1 MTKADKALAAVLA
14 AATLAGGVGP
24 AALADETDAPA
35 PDTSAGDTATT
46 TRLDTAI
53 DKAGRVDTTRDWTA
67 DTKTAFDG
75 ALKNART
82 VQADEAATQ
91 ETVDKAAVALETA
104 TANLTTTQLANLKA
118 AKDRAAA
125 LGGDED
131 VKNTY
136 TDATYDALK
145 AALGTANGPFE
156 DSKAGDIQAQIAA
169 GNLDKAREALVTR
182 AWDRLNTQVNAAQ
195 TEAARDLT
203 YPGNGGKAF
212 ERALGAAENA
222 LKHTGAND
230 AANAAGLN
238 EPADALEKA
247 LGDVKG
253 KSTEQAAFQA
263 QYDRVKGRDPHNYK
277 DSGDFAKALEQAG
290 NLDKDTATASEFEEL
305 TEALKKGESL
315 KVNGWTVDDG
325 SVHLTEASDGKWTAT
340 LGEKTGEQLKQ
351 LAEATGADGTKVAL
365 KDTDTGRF
373 TQGGDV
379 LGVGTVEHH
388 LTGTAPDGAEFD
400 VTVPVTH
407 GSKTTAALDKG
418 TLVEF
423 TNRDGKWTAVVNGDN
438 LLGSTPAKD
447 GTIRDATAWE
457 GHTLTLSDG
466 TELKATLGETK
477 ETHPADA
484 PLKTIWTRDVA
495 YTGKDAN
502 GTPVAVTITA
512 SRTYDAT
519 ARLKVTATDAENR
532 ESVVLD
538 TGEQDIRQVKDSY
551 TLPALDRTLI
561 GSRYRATL
569 DVAGADGAINVT
581 NGIGANGE
589 RTFAAT
595 GIVMTLDGTAVRPV
609 ERTVR
614 VSVPFT
620 APKRETA
627 NTAAR
632 LEGFRV
638 DGGTLSPSFD
648 PDVLDYTIRLKEG
661 RHVSVTPMTPDGVRA
676 VAGDVAQ
683 TAYTTVQSW
692 TVTAA
697 NGERRVYT
705 VTVIR
710 DHATKTADEAF
721 TPKDA
726 QGITSD
732 IQAPT
737 TETTDVRS
745 WGYMLGGKYTPVA
758 SDTFRIPEGGVLAY
772 ESYAG
777 QTVNV
782 AGTRTHGMTW
792 DYELGVLAP
801 DGETYGSHT
810 LHVTYITPDTHR
822 AGLTGIRV
830 DGRDV
835 KGFSPETREY
845 TVAVADPTQYVVS
858 PQFDR
863 MTGMSVSTHKT
874 DSTATV
880 TATSADGLVRA
891 VYTLRIVKA
900 TVGSALAETGATVG
914 VIAAV
919 VALFAAA
926 GVALARLARRRDAD
940 DTEPATLVDDG
951 PDGMTPPKDA

>member
-24 AALADETDAPA
+24 AALAEEATTPA
-35 PDTSAGDTATT
+35 PDAGTQDTATT
-46 TRLDTAI
+46 SRLDAAI
-53 DKAGRVDTTRDWTA
+53 ENAALVDGTRDWT
-67 DTKTAFDG
+67 DDS
-75 ALKNART
+75 KNAFKAALAKANDVR
-82 VQADEAATQ
+82 ADNAATQ

-104 TANLTTTQLANLKA
+104 TANLTTTQRANLQA

-145 AALGTANGPFE
+145 AALGTANSPFE
-156 DSKAGDIQAQIAA
+156 DSKAGDVQAQIAA

-195 TEAARDLT
+195 TEADRDLT

-253 KSTEQAAFQA
+253 KSAEQADFQT
-263 QYDRVKGRDPHNYK
+263 QYDKVKDRDPDNYK
-277 DSGDFAKALEQAG
+277 DSGDFKEALEQAG
-290 NLDKDTATASEFEEL
+290 NLDKDTASASEFTDL
-305 TEALKKGESL
+305 TQRLKTGESL
-315 KVNGWTVDDG
+315 KVNAWTVG
-325 SVHLTEASDGKWTAT
+325 GESLTETSQGKWTAT

-351 LAEATGADGTKVAL
+351 LAEATGADGTKTAL

-400 VTVPVTH
+400 VTMPVTH

-418 TLVEF
+418 TPVEF
-423 TNRDGKWTAVVNGDN
+423 ANRDGKWTAVVNGDN

-447 GTIRDATAWE
+447 GTIKDATAWE

-466 TELKATLGETK
+466 TELKATLGEAK

-581 NGIGANGE
+581 NGIGTNGE

-595 GIVMTLDGTAVRPV
+595 GIVMTLDGTAIRPV

-620 APKRETA
+620 APKRETT

-737 TETTDVRS
+737 TETTDVKS

-810 LHVTYITPDTHR
+810 LHVTYITPDTHH

-858 PQFDR
+858 PQFDK

-874 DSTATV
+874 DSQAVV

-891 VYTLRIVKA
+891 VYTLHIVKA

-914 VIAAV
+914 IVAAV
-919 VALFAAA
+919 VALFAAV

-940 DTEPATLVDDG
+940 DTEPTTLVDDG

>member
-24 AALADETDAPA
+24 AALAEEATTPA
-35 PDTSAGDTATT
+35 PDAGTQDTT
-46 TRLDTAI
+46 TTSRLDAAI
-53 DKAGRVDTTRDWTA
+53 DRAGGVDPTRDWTA
-67 DTKTAFDG
+67 DTKAAFDK
-75 ALKNART
+75 ALEKAKT
-82 VQADEAATQ
+82 VRADNAATQ

-104 TANLTTTQLANLKA
+104 TANLTTTQRANLQA
-118 AKDRAAA
+118 AKDRVSA

-136 TDATYDALK
+136 TDATYEALK

-156 DSKAGDIQAQIAA
+156 DSKAGDGQAQIAA
-169 GNLDKAREALVTR
+169 DNLDKAREALVTR

-195 TEAARDLT
+195 TEADRGLT

-230 AANAAGLN
+230 AADAAGLN

-253 KSTEQAAFQA
+253 KSTEQADFQT
-263 QYDRVKGRDPHNYK
+263 QYDKVKGRKPDKYK
-277 DSGDFAKALEQAG
+277 DSDDFAKALEQAG
-290 NLDKDTATASEFEEL
+290 NLDKDTASASEFKAL

-315 KVNGWTVDDG
+315 KVNAWTVGGVD
-325 SVHLTEASDGKWTAT
+325 LTETSDGKWTAT

-373 TQGGDV
+373 TQGGAA

-418 TLVEF
+418 TPIEF
-423 TNRDGKWTAVVNGDN
+423 VNRDGKWTAVVNGDN

-466 TELKATLGETK
+466 TELKATLGEAK

-502 GTPVAVTITA
+502 GTSVAVTITA

-538 TGEQDIRQVKDSY
+538 TGALDIRQMKDSY

-595 GIVMTLDGTAVRPV
+595 GIVMTLDGTAIRPV

-620 APKRETA
+620 APKRETT

-710 DHATKTADEAF
+710 DHATKTADEAV

-782 AGTRTHGMTW
+782 AGTRAHGMTW

-810 LHVTYITPDTHR
+810 LRITYITPDTHR

-919 VALFAAA
+919 VALFAAV

-951 PDGMTPPKDA
+951 LDGMTPPKDA

>member
-14 AATLAGGVGP
+14 AATLAGGVEP

-53 DKAGRVDTTRDWTA
+53 DKAGRVDTTRDWIA
-67 DTKTAFDG
+67 DTKTAFDE
-75 ALKNART
+75 ALEKAKT
-82 VQADEAATQ
+82 VRADETATQ
-91 ETVDKAAVALETA
+91 ETVDKAAIGLETA
-104 TANLTTTQLANLKA
+104 IFNLTTVQQANLKA

-125 LGGDED
+125 LGAAGED
-131 VKNTY
+131 TY
-136 TDATYDALK
+136 TKDSYQALET
-145 AALGTANGPFE
+145 ALSTANSPFE
-156 DSKAGDIQAQIAA
+156 DSKAGDGQAQIAA
-169 GNLDKAREALVTR
+169 DNLDKAREALVTK
-182 AWDRLNTQVNAAQ
+182 AYQRLAELIAAGD
-195 TEAARDLT
+195 TEDARDLQYT
-203 YPGNGGKAF
+203 KKLDREF
-212 ERALGAAENA
+212 SNA
-222 LKHTGAND
+222 LHD
-230 AANAAGLN
+230 AKQAQDADHKADASRDGDRTVA
-238 EPADALEKA
+238 ADALEKA

-253 KSTEQAAFQA
+253 KSMEQAAFQA
-263 QYDRVKGRDPHNYK
+263 QYDRVKGRDPQNYK
-277 DSGDFAKALEQAG
+277 DSGDFGNALDAAG
-290 NLDKDTATASEFEEL
+290 KLDVDTASASEFKAL
-305 TEALKKGESL
+305 TQRLKTGESL
-315 KVNGWTVDDG
+315 KVNAWTVG
-325 SVHLTEASDGKWTAT
+325 GESLTETSQGKWTAT

-351 LAEATGADGTKVAL
+351 LAEATGADGTKTAL

-418 TLVEF
+418 TPVEF
-423 TNRDGKWTAVVNGDN
+423 ANRDGKWTAVVNGDN

-466 TELKATLGETK
+466 TELKATLGEAK

-495 YTGKDAN
+495 YTGKDEN

-595 GIVMTLDGTAVRPV
+595 GIVMTLDGTAIRPV

-858 PQFDR
+858 PQFDK

-874 DSTATV
+874 DSQAV
-880 TATSADGLVRA
+880 ITATSADGLVRA
-891 VYTLRIVKA
+891 VYTLHIVKA

-919 VALFAAA
+919 VALFAAV